1 MGGMKARPAG
11 RSPDLEGRF
20 RDRSVARDLQTLA
33 DMIEIWC
40 EGHHADLERCPLQSE
55 AARLGIYRR
64 RVRLCEECAGHLGY
78 AEKRRALCPKDPK
91 PFCAHCEIRCYRRE
105 EASWQRQVM
114 RYSGPR
120 SMWRGHF
127 LDGLRHM
134 LATFRHRR
142 RWSRSQSDKPAG
154 LAGESDRGVSSQ
166 TPQ

>member
-1 MGGMKARPAG
+1 MSR
-11 RSPDLEGRF
+11 DLEGRF

-40 EGHHADLERCPLQSE
+40 EGHHADRERPPLQSE
-55 AARLGIYRR
+55 ASGLGVYRR
-64 RVRLCEECAGHLGY
+64 RVRVCEECAGHLGY

-134 LATFRHRR
+134 LETFRHRR
-142 RWSRSQSDKPAG
+142 RRPPGPSNRPAA
-154 LAGESDRGVSSQ
+154 LAGKSDPGAFGQ
-166 TPQ
+166 PHK